1 MPLVEID
8 LLEGRSEAE
17 LDAISDAI
25 HEAMVAVLDVP
36 QRDRFQ
42 LVTERRPGYLR
53 FDPNY
58 LDIDRDEGFLLI
70 RITLSAGR
78 TTAAKQAF
86 YRLLAELLAERTG
99 DANRE
104 PRGGPARERARG
116 LVLRPR
122 AGELPRASAR
132 RVAMRWAESGWRIVA
147 SAWSLR

>member
-42 LVTERRPGYLR
+42 IITERPAGYLR

-78 TTAAKQAF
+78 TTDAKQAF
-86 YRLLAELLAERTG
+86 FRRLAELLAERTG
-99 DANRE
+99 MRAENLAVVMLENERE
-104 PRGGPARERARG
+104 DWSFGRGRASY
-116 LVLRPR
+116 L
-122 AGELPRASAR
+122 ELPRDA
-132 RVAMRWAESGWRIVA
+132 WR
-147 SAWSLR
+147 